1 MMSLFKVL
9 EDLGSEK
16 SRLSESRQ
24 KEEQGEFGVTCKP
37 VIPGPSKAVKRIN
50 NKAAI
55 SPGDIGE
62 FGRVRYCSGSDEAE

>member
-1 MMSLFKVL
+1 MSLFKVL

-24 KEEQGEFGVTCKP
+24 KEEQGELGVTCKP
-37 VIPGPSKAVKRIN
+37 AMPGPSKAIKKTS

-55 SPGDIGE
+55 SPGDTGGV
-62 FGRVRYCSGSDEAE
+62 GRVRYCSGSNEVE